1 MLFVPSY
8 LDFVRLRTFFKNKNA
23 QIAYI
28 SEYSEKK
35 DCQRN
40 RQFFETK
47 EKPILMI
54 TERAIIFDKINLRY
68 ARNIVLY
75 ALPESPDTLTDALL
89 PLTEDARFEAVMK
102 VRLNLLKN
110 TLSKGKGKSSEVIE
124 TELAKETVALS
135 KERKVSSMSKA
146 VVGLFSKFD
155 TLQLERVVGT

>member
-1 MLFVPSY
+1 
-8 LDFVRLRTFFKNKNA
+8 
-23 QIAYI
+23 
-28 SEYSEKK
+28 
-35 DCQRN
+35 
-40 RQFFETK
+40 
-47 EKPILMI
+47 MI

-68 ARNIVLY
+68 ARSIVLY

-89 PLTEDARFEAVMK
+89 PITEDARFEAVMK

-110 TLSKGKGKSSEVIE
+110 TLSKGKGKSAEVIE

-155 TLQLERVVGT
+155 TL